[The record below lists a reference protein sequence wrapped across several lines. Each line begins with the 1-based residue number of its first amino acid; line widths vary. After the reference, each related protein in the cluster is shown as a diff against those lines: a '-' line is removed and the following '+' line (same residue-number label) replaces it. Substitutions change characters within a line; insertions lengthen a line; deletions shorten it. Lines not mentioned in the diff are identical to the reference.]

1 MLLCAIQ
8 GFNGLMTALGRVH
21 TEAKYLTV
29 TNIPCTFSSH
39 QMRYMLNILRE
50 VVKVPPYPEHLDQP
64 FILLHNEPLV
74 PADNTVT
81 TQKEKPITADAL
93 DAAGMPLS
101 DAVCAPL
108 LLPCYSRESPHPDS
122 SLCLPLQPFSPQVR
136 EALQTEA
143 VAEEAE
149 ADAAENIA
157 VLRKKLH
164 ELSVGDECF
173 ALGSFMGDQWFKAR
187 ILSTRERA
195 PQVQVKY
202 LATADGNTSSLLLP
216 TPLTTFVKIQDV
228 YRELND
234 CPRTAE
240 TPPMV
245 SIALSHQPEVCMPAL
260 PIPDPTVL
268 FTRQTSSRTSS
279 GGTRCSRSSR
289 IRRAPTRRRLAT
301 RGSPGV
307 DPPAHS
313 SGTRPT
319 VGARPRSATVNTQG
333 RAVAHRKARNGMT
346 RLESS
351 KTKKK
356 TLVSSASDRVTKN
369 SSWRALRWRA
379 LRWRAL
385 RWRIKRVVR
394 SAFSARAW
402 VKFGVRCD
410 FE

>member
-1 MLLCAIQ
+1 RTQLFAVASVKRDRDQTPMSASKSSAVAHEMQKFALDDEVRASLSLSSNHATFTSRVLLCAIQ

-149 ADAAENIA
+149 A
-157 VLRKKLH
+157 
-164 ELSVGDECF
+164 
-173 ALGSFMGDQWFKAR
+173 
-187 ILSTRERA
+187 
-195 PQVQVKY
+195 
-202 LATADGNTSSLLLP
+202 
-216 TPLTTFVKIQDV
+216 
-228 YRELND
+228 
-234 CPRTAE
+234 
-240 TPPMV
+240 
-245 SIALSHQPEVCMPAL
+245 
-260 PIPDPTVL
+260 
-268 FTRQTSSRTSS
+268 
-279 GGTRCSRSSR
+279 
-289 IRRAPTRRRLAT
+289 
-301 RGSPGV
+301 
-307 DPPAHS
+307 
-313 SGTRPT
+313 
-319 VGARPRSATVNTQG
+319 
-333 RAVAHRKARNGMT
+333 
-346 RLESS
+346 
-351 KTKKK
+351 
-356 TLVSSASDRVTKN
+356 
-369 SSWRALRWRA
+369 
-379 LRWRAL
+379 
-385 RWRIKRVVR
+385 
-394 SAFSARAW
+394 
-402 VKFGVRCD
+402 
-410 FE
+410 